1 MRKIL
6 LINYYFPPSGG
17 PAVQRWLSLI
27 RHLLDNQLLCYV
39 ISPDPQYATYPLLDL
54 SLLEQI
60 PAEVSVFR
68 TRSAELFN
76 FYKKWIG
83 KGKVPANNLADEP
96 NPTFLQKIAR
106 FVRGNFFLPDPRR
119 AWNKF
124 AYEKAKEI
132 IEKEKIELIVTA
144 GPPHSTHLVGRKLQE
159 NLGVRWIA
167 DLHDYWTDISYL
179 DKFYRT
185 RWANWIDRKYERQT
199 LENADLILTHCQFS
213 KKLFAQKTEKPIS
226 EKIHVHT
233 MGYEERLFPEQKPIP
248 QTEFVIT
255 FAGIMPEFYE
265 PACFF
270 EAVKLVLQ
278 KFPDLPLR
286 LCFVGLLSPIV
297 RKQISEYGLEKY
309 LQETAYVE
317 HQRSIQYLYE
327 STMLFLINPRFK
339 NEKMHVPGKIYEY
352 LAVRKPILSF
362 APADSENAYL
372 VGLCEAGQNFERH
385 EIQKAAI
392 FLAEMVEKWLENPNL
407 DLDSLNQQYLQF
419 GRKAEAAKLAE
430 KIKKMF

>member
-54 SLLEQI
+54 SLLEQV
-60 PAEVSVFR
+60 PSEVLVFR
-68 TRSAELFN
+68 TQNAELFD

-83 KGKVPANNLADEP
+83 KGKIPANNLADEP

-132 IEKEKIELIVTA
+132 IRKENIELIITA
-144 GPPHSTHLVGRKLQE
+144 GPPHSTHLVGHELQE
-159 NLGVRWIA
+159 KLGVKWIA

-199 LENADLILTHCQFS
+199 LENADLPIFQTAFFHENNKTHFRKNPC
-213 KKLFAQKTEKPIS
+213 AYD
-226 EKIHVHT
+226 
-233 MGYEERLFPEQKPIP
+233 G
-248 QTEFVIT
+248 
-255 FAGIMPEFYE
+255 
-265 PACFF
+265 
-270 EAVKLVLQ
+270 
-278 KFPDLPLR
+278 LR
-286 LCFVGLLSPIV
+286 
-297 RKQISEYGLEKY
+297 
-309 LQETAYVE
+309 
-317 HQRSIQYLYE
+317 
-327 STMLFLINPRFK
+327 
-339 NEKMHVPGKIYEY
+339 
-352 LAVRKPILSF
+352 
-362 APADSENAYL
+362 
-372 VGLCEAGQNFERH
+372 
-385 EIQKAAI
+385 
-392 FLAEMVEKWLENPNL
+392 
-407 DLDSLNQQYLQF
+407 
-419 GRKAEAAKLAE
+419 RKAFSCPKNRSANRICDHFCRNYARILRTCL
-430 KIKKMF
+430 FF

>member
-1 MRKIL
+1 MKKIL

-39 ISPDPQYATYPLLDL
+39 LSPDPQYATYPLLDH

-60 PAEVSVFR
+60 PSEVTVFR
-68 TRSAELFN
+68 TKNAELFD

-83 KGKVPANNLADEP
+83 KGKIPANNLADEP

-119 AWNKF
+119 TWNKF

-132 IEKEKIELIVTA
+132 IQKENIEIVITA
-144 GPPHSTHLVGRKLQE
+144 GPPHSTHLVGHKLQA
-159 NLGVRWIA
+159 NLGIKWIA

-185 RWANWIDRKYERQT
+185 KLANWVDRKYERQT
-199 LENADLILTHCQFS
+199 LENADLVLTHCQFS
-213 KKLFAQKTEKPIS
+213 KQLFSRKTNKPIS

-233 MGYEERLFPEQKPIP
+233 MGYEERLFPNLKSAL

-270 EAVKLVLQ
+270 ESMKMVLQ
-278 KFPDLPLR
+278 KFPALPLKLR
-286 LCFVGLLSPIV
+286 FVGLLSPVV
-297 RKQISEYGLEKY
+297 REQIKKYSLGNYLE
-309 LQETAYVE
+309 ETGYVE

-327 STMLFLINPRFK
+327 STLLFLINPRFK

-372 VGLCEAGQNFERH
+372 VRLCEAGQNFERH
-385 EIQKAAI
+385 EIREAAH
-392 FLAEMVEKWLENPNL
+392 FLEEMVEKWLEKKWL
-407 DLDSLNQQYLQF
+407 DLDNSNQQYLQF
-419 GRKAEAAKLAE
+419 GRKTEAAKLAK
-430 KIKKMF
+430 KIND